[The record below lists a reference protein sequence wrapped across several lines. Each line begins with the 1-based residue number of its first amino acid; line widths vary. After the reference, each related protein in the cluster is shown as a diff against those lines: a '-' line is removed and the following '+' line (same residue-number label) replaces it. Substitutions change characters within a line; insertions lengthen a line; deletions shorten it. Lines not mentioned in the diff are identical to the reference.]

1 MVLAAGLGHHRGEG
15 GDGPEQLQSG
25 SRGARTGGKAMDTLF
40 FVVSKVFWTL
50 ARPESWPVVLLVL
63 ALVALVRGRVRLGRR
78 LVLSTLVLILAIGVL
93 PLGGLLL
100 RPLEQRFPAAP
111 EVAAPAGII
120 VLGGAEDARATA
132 RTELVE
138 VNDAAE
144 RFLAGIAL
152 ARLHPEARLIFTG
165 GSGSLLDQGVS
176 GADVAER
183 LFAEA
188 GVDPARVEL
197 ERASR
202 NTAENAALTLEMI
215 GQGDEGPWILVT
227 SAFHMPRSVAVF
239 CAAGWRGIVPWP
251 VDYSAAGGGIG
262 WSLAERLR
270 TLNTGVKEWIGLGA
284 YRATGRSD
292 ALFSDGC

>member
-1 MVLAAGLGHHRGEG
+1 
-15 GDGPEQLQSG
+15 
-25 SRGARTGGKAMDTLF
+25 MDTLF

-50 ARPESWPVVLLVL
+50 ARPESWLVLLLVL
-63 ALVALVRGRVRLGRR
+63 ALVALIRGRVRLGIR
-78 LVLSTLVLILAIGVL
+78 LVLSTLVLILAIGIL
-93 PLGGLLL
+93 PLAEFLV
-100 RPLEQRFPAAP
+100 RPLEQRFPPAP

-120 VLGGAEDARATA
+120 VLGGAEQARASD
-132 RTELVE
+132 RSGLVE

-152 ARLHPEARLIFTG
+152 ARRHPEARLIFTG
-165 GSGSLLDQGVS
+165 GSGSLLNRGVS

-188 GVDPARVEL
+188 GVDPARVLL

-215 GQGDEGPWILVT
+215 GPGAEGPWILVT
-227 SAFHMPRSVAVF
+227 SAFHMPRAAAVF

-251 VDYSAAGGGIG
+251 VDYRALDGGID
-262 WSLAERLR
+262 WDFAERLR
-270 TLNTGVKEWIGLGA
+270 TLDTGVKEWIGLVA
-284 YRATGRSD
+284 YRATGRID
-292 ALFSDGC
+292 ALFSPGC